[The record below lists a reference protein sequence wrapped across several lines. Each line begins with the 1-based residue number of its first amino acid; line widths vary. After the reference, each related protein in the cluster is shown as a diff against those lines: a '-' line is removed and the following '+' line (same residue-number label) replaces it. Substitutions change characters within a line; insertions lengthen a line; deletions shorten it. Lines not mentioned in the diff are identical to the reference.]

1 MTKNEAPTGRSM
13 KKRERPCPFCGST
26 DLLPF
31 ENGKKGRKDYSL
43 QTVLA
48 AALFIFAAALSLLLI
63 TLVISFPL
71 IVIATVALVSR
82 ALQKKRKKSRGPHL
96 LVCLDCGRTIR
107 R

>member
-1 MTKNEAPTGRSM
+1 M
-13 KKRERPCPFCGST
+13 KKKDRPCPFCGSS

-31 ENGKKGRKDYSL
+31 ENGKKKRKEDSL
-43 QTVLA
+43 QTVLF
-48 AALFIFAAALSLLLI
+48 AALFVFAAALSLLLI
-63 TLVISFPL
+63 TLVVSFPL

-82 ALQKKRKKSRGPHL
+82 ALQRKGKKRSGPHL